1 MRLPTEACGLEN
13 GLLRCASEFRRSRIA
28 RLAVLSIFIGLLLF
42 PFLIIEAQQGAN
54 SFKELSES
62 ARKATEENR
71 LDDAARLYKK
81 ALSLRPGW
89 AEGWWSL
96 ATLEYD
102 QDRYAEAAAHFQKV
116 VALQP
121 KNGTAQV
128 MLGLCEFELG
138 RDAHALRHI
147 QQGKSLGLQKN
158 PELWHV
164 TLFHEGILLQRKGS
178 FQAAQDTLEEL
189 CLQTGSN
196 DKAAFIL
203 GMTMLR
209 QTARDAPSPGST
221 DGDVVLRV
229 GRAECLAGQK
239 KYDQAR
245 PEFESVVRENPNY
258 PNIHYA
264 FGLFLFEIRDVAAG
278 VEELKQ
284 EIAND
289 PKNVL
294 VRLRIAAALYKQN
307 SAAGLP
313 YAEEAVKL
321 EPQQPFAHLLLGLL
335 RLDVDDYL
343 KAIPELET
351 ARKSLPQEP
360 KIYAALGTAYSRAG
374 RKDEAAQARLTFAR
388 LAEERAKK
396 TANGSPQPRSS
407 GSEPIPIGDPP
418 KP

>member
-1 MRLPTEACGLEN
+1 MGILMA
-13 GLLRCASEFRRSRIA
+13 LL
-28 RLAVLSIFIGLLLF
+28 VLSFVC
-42 PFLIIEAQQGAN
+42 IEAQQSAKP

-62 ARKATEENR
+62 AQKASEENR
-71 LDDAARLYKK
+71 LDDAVRLYRK
-81 ALSLRPGW
+81 ALNLRPSW

-102 QDRYAEAAAHFQKV
+102 QDRYSEAATHFQKV
-116 VALQP
+116 LALQP
-121 KNGTAQV
+121 KNGTAQA
-128 MLGLCEFELG
+128 MLGLCEFEFG
-138 RDAHALRHI
+138 RDEQALHHI
-147 QQGKSLGLQKN
+147 QLGKSLGLQKN

-164 TLFHEGILLQRKGS
+164 TLFHEGILLQRRGS

-196 DKAAFIL
+196 DKTAVIL

-209 QTARDAPSPGST
+209 QSAKEAAAAGST

-229 GRAECLAGQK
+229 GRAQCLAGQK

-245 PEFESVVRENPNY
+245 PNFESVVRENPRY

-294 VRLRIAAALYKQN
+294 ARLRIAAALYKQN
-307 SAAGLP
+307 SGVGLP

-335 RLDVDDYL
+335 RLDVDDYPN
-343 KAIPELET
+343 AIPELEI
-351 ARKSLPQEP
+351 ARKSLPKEP

-374 RKDEAAQARLTFAR
+374 RREEAAQARLTFAR
-388 LAEERAKK
+388 LSEEEKKK
-396 TANGSPQPRSS
+396 TGNVEPEPHSS
-407 GSEPIPIGDPP
+407 GSEPIPIGDSPEP
-418 KP
+418 

>member
-1 MRLPTEACGLEN
+1 MRLFTKIP
-13 GLLRCASEFRRSRIA
+13 I
-28 RLAVLSIFIGLLLF
+28 IIGILLL
-42 PFLIIEAQQGAN
+42 PFACPEAQQGGKP
-54 SFKELSES
+54 SFKELAES
-62 ARKATEENR
+62 AQKASEENR
-71 LDDAARLYKK
+71 LDEAARLYRK
-81 ALSLRPGW
+81 ALSLRPAW

-102 QDRYAEAAAHFQKV
+102 QDNYKEAATHFQKV

-121 KNGTAQV
+121 KNGTAQA

-138 RDAHALRHI
+138 RDEPALLNI
-147 QQGKSLGLQKN
+147 QLGKSLGLQKN
-158 PELWHV
+158 PELWRV
-164 TLFHEGILLQRKGS
+164 TLFHEGVLLQRKGS

-196 DKAAFIL
+196 DKAAVIL

-209 QTARDAPSPGST
+209 QTANDAPPPGSP

-229 GRAECLAGQK
+229 GRAQCLAGQK

-245 PEFESVVRENPNY
+245 PNFESVVSENPNY

-264 FGLFLFEIRDVAAG
+264 FGLFLFEIRDVNAG

-294 VRLRIAAALYKQN
+294 ARLRIAAALYKQN

-343 KAIPELET
+343 NAIPELEI
-351 ARKSLPQEP
+351 ARKSLPKEP

-374 RKDEAAQARLTFAR
+374 RREEAAQARATFSR
-388 LAEERAKK
+388 LAEEEKKK
-396 TANGSPQPRSS
+396 TANAPAEPRSS
-407 GSEPIPIGDPP
+407 GSEAIPIGDPP
-418 KP
+418 KE